1 MYIYRSVTARSQLGD
16 AAAMFGPQVF
26 AEGDEEED
34 DSSVADEPPVPV
46 VKLRGKK
53 VCTAPFTLEC

>member
-1 MYIYRSVTARSQLGD
+1 MKYVCVKDGVRGRGLSWMVLRP
-16 AAAMFGPQVF
+16 FQVF

-34 DSSVADEPPVPV
+34 DSSVADEPPAPV

-53 VCTAPFTLEC
+53 VCITPW